1 MGLIGDIGR
10 LLIELIEDKS
20 RTQTNEDTQKI
31 IRLLGF
37 IAQGIVYGS
46 YFAILGIGV
55 ASLYAGW
62 MGMAL
67 VMLFLAFLLFVLET
81 RKLNNILGTK
91 KKTQWNQLILSI
103 GFFLIA
109 IGIMG
114 FIDNTTTE
122 IPRPIPIPKW
132 EVWGIIGLV
141 LTVVWFCYWLRR
153 RKKRDFW

>member
-1 MGLIGDIGR
+1 
-10 LLIELIEDKS
+10 
-20 RTQTNEDTQKI
+20 
-31 IRLLGF
+31 
-37 IAQGIVYGS
+37 
-46 YFAILGIGV
+46 
-55 ASLYAGW
+55 
-62 MGMAL
+62 MAL
-67 VMLFLAFLLFVLET
+67 VMLFLAFSLFVLET

-114 FIDNTTTE
+114 FIDNTTIE

-141 LTVVWFCYWLRR
+141 LTVGWFCYWLRR
-153 RKKRDFW
+153 RKKRDF